1 VTTFYTGVNAADHF
15 TKWVSES
22 FQLLPQFSL
31 LPFEDAAGQ
40 QITSTLQL
48 VDEKHFCSTYFHNHR
63 VLQHSN
69 LTGMIH
75 FQVGVP
81 WGYLKKPSGA
91 YFSWLHKNEVFINC
105 MKFKADTLVP
115 CGFLVGAHPAF
126 FCRDKAEDELT
137 CSLDLDDTPV
147 PFQLS
152 SRTISVPM
160 VEGNPQKFT
169 LQAIIVKTST
179 SHAGTL
185 RERFYNLENPA
196 TAVLNY
202 PYTGGDQ
209 FVPMIKFKEWPIQK
223 KIQLAKIHVSIIADL
238 RPIYLENL
246 ADIHSKVHDSGESIL
261 QGFYQHA
268 QGMELT
274 YITPSTI

>member
-91 YFSWLHKNEVFINC
+91 YFSWLHKN
-105 MKFKADTLVP
+105 
-115 CGFLVGAHPAF
+115 AHPAF

-223 KIQLAKIHVSIIADL
+223 KNSVGKNSCL
-238 RPIYLENL
+238 Y
-246 ADIHSKVHDSGESIL
+246 HS
-261 QGFYQHA
+261 
-268 QGMELT
+268 
-274 YITPSTI
+274 